1 MDSDDVAQFLVF
13 FDDFSSEMGVILAGF
28 WRLALVNPDE
38 VLIDEGN
45 SGGLNMVVS
54 TRFCSDGLHLTW
66 WWFHSYSSVDEA

>member
-1 MDSDDVAQFLVF
+1 MDSDDVAQYLVF
-13 FDDFSSEMGVILAGF
+13 FDDFSSEM
-28 WRLALVNPDE
+28 ALVNPDE